1 MLVVALAGL
10 SSYLCRMCHM
20 CKPVQARG
28 SYPPRHSIY
37 VAAVIVHLRFCCG
50 SFARSP

>member
-10 SSYLCRMCHM
+10 SSYLCRLYPM

-28 SYPPRHSIY
+28 LYLPHHSIY
-37 VAAVIVHLRFCCG
+37 VAAVIVHLRFYRG